1 MRNCRP
7 HRFSLF
13 AFAKRAMNPLVNVHY
28 PTNTDAD
35 LDRLQQLAE
44 QLSGFDERVSLE
56 WLDGAMTALAAGPR
70 PTTVAAWRDAL
81 LGEAWS
87 RAFAD
92 PEADRA
98 ANAVLETRW
107 RVLVKQLDPELLMD
121 AMDELRLAPVMLE
134 WSDDDKAK
142 LVEDGTIAAGE
153 EDDEIPLTGE
163 IWAHGFMDVVQ
174 SFTDDWPEPDV
185 ETEMGQAFDECTM
198 RIVMLTIHD
207 PEELAKVREELY
219 PGEQLTRE
227 DLIQEAL
234 YAAQDLRCYWVQNAP
249 KPETRRVE
257 ALPGRNDPCH
267 CGSGKKFKK
276 CHGQ

>member
-1 MRNCRP
+1 MRKCRP
-7 HRFSLF
+7 LF
-13 AFAKRAMNPLVNVHY
+13 RLPPMTTPFTNLVHY
-28 PTNTDAD
+28 PTNTDAE

-70 PTTVAAWRDAL
+70 AKTVAEWRDAL
-81 LGEAWS
+81 LGDAWG

-92 PEADRA
+92 PQSEREAM
-98 ANAVLETRW
+98 AVLQARW
-107 RVLVKQLDPELLMD
+107 SVLLKQLDPELLMD
-121 AMDELRLAPVMLE
+121 AVDELRLAPVMLE
-134 WSDDDKAK
+134 WTDDDKTR
-142 LVEDGTIAAGE
+142 LVEEGTIAAGS

-174 SFTDDWPEPDV
+174 GFPDDWREPD
-185 ETEMGQAFDECTM
+185 ESAEEGIADAYDEVLA
-198 RIVMLTIHD
+198 RIAMLTLHD
-207 PEELAKVREELY
+207 PADLAKTLEEMY
-219 PGEQLTRE
+219 PGEKLERD

-234 YAAQDLRCYWVQNAP
+234 YAVQDLRCYWVQNAP
-249 KPETRRVE
+249 KPATRVVGNV
-257 ALPGRNDPCH
+257 PGRNDPCH

>member
-1 MRNCRP
+1 MRKCRP
-7 HRFSLF
+7 LF
-13 AFAKRAMNPLVNVHY
+13 RLPPMTTPFTNLVHY
-28 PTNTDAD
+28 PTNTDAE

-70 PTTVAAWRDAL
+70 AKTVAEWRDAL
-81 LGEAWS
+81 LGDAWG

-92 PEADRA
+92 PQSEREAM
-98 ANAVLETRW
+98 AVLQSRW
-107 RVLVKQLDPELLMD
+107 SVLLKQLDPELLMD
-121 AMDELRLAPVMLE
+121 AVDELRLAPVMLE
-134 WSDDDKAK
+134 WTDEDKTR
-142 LVEDGTIAAGE
+142 LVEDGTIAAGS

-174 SFTDDWPEPDV
+174 GFPDDWREPD
-185 ETEMGQAFDECTM
+185 ESAEDGIADAYDEVLA
-198 RIVMLTIHD
+198 RIAMLTLHD
-207 PEELAKVREELY
+207 PADLAKTLEEMYL
-219 PGEQLTRE
+219 GEKLERD

-234 YAAQDLRCYWVQNAP
+234 YAVQDLRCYWVQNAP
-249 KPETRRVE
+249 KPATRIVGNV
-257 ALPGRNDPCH
+257 PGRNDPCH